1 MYNIN
6 SPSLRG
12 NNVSADQASYDLVFK
27 DFIINNIEPYTKF
40 LDEKKKTKKLATKK
54 TDSECDF
61 VD

>member
-1 MYNIN
+1 MDELPKLQLIANK
-6 SPSLRG
+6 RKK
-12 NNVSADQASYDLVFK
+12 FTK
-27 DFIINNIEPYTKF
+27 MKTDFIINNIEPYTKF